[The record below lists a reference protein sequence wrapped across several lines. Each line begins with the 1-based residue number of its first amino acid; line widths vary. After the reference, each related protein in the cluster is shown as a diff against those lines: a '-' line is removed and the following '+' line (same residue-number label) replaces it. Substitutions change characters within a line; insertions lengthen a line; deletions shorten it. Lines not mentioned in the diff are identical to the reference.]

1 MTINIRESDI
11 AIIGISCR
19 FPGAKDVNAFWQNL
33 QDGIE
38 SISFFYNDELE
49 QGDQSL
55 LRNPKYVKAG
65 AVLPNIEEFDAEFF
79 GYSTRE
85 AEIMDPQQRIFL
97 ECAWEALES
106 AGYNPETYQGLIG
119 VYAGSGMNTYLHN
132 NVHPNRGFSPAR
144 TFLESTN
151 DLQVRLGNE
160 KDFLPT
166 RVSYKLNLTG
176 PSVNIQTA
184 CSTALVAVHMACQS
198 LLNGECDIV
207 LAGGVAVCVPQ
218 KMGYLYQ
225 EDMIWSPDGHC
236 RAFDAE
242 AKGTVFG
249 NGGGIVVLKLLS
261 QAIADGD
268 CIHAVIKGSAINN
281 DGAAKVGYTAPSVE
295 GQAAVISEALA
306 VAQID
311 PSTVTYLE
319 THGTATSLGDPVE
332 IAALTKAFRQS
343 TNKKGFC
350 AIGSVKTNIGHIAE
364 AAGIAGL
371 IKTVLALKHKELP
384 PSLHFSQP
392 NPNID
397 FANSPF
403 YVNTTL
409 SEWKANGTPRRAG
422 VSAFGMGGTN
432 CHLVLEEA
440 PQETKNQES
449 NERPLHILTLAAK
462 TQKALEELA
471 QNYVVYLKSHPDVSL
486 ADICFT
492 GNAGRKHF
500 NHRFAVTAFSLEQL
514 CDRLSNLGQESADV
528 AIGSANNSQS
538 KDAIAFLFT
547 GQGSQYV
554 NMGRQLYQTQ
564 PIFRETLNRCDE
576 ILRPYLEVSLLE
588 ILYPNSDRSHP
599 KLDETAYTQPA
610 LFALEYALF
619 QLWKSWGIEP
629 NFVTGHSVGEY
640 VAACVAGVFSLEDGL
655 KLIASRGRLMQ
666 ALPQDG
672 EMVALLTDEAQ
683 ALAAIQPY
691 VQEVSIAAINAPE
704 SIVISGRREAINSIC
719 ATLEASGIKTK
730 KLNVSHAFHS
740 PLMKSVLVEFERVA
754 RQVSFSL
761 PRIKLISNV
770 TGTEATEEIATP
782 EYWCRHVLQP
792 VRFAASVESLERHG
806 VEVFVEIGP
815 KPILLGMAS
824 LCLPDKKAL
833 WLPSLHPDRDD
844 WQVLLTSLAELYV
857 RGASVNWLNF
867 DQGYSRRRQHLPTYP
882 FQRQRYWVEAGGERA
897 NRTLSQNNTARS
909 QNLHPLLGQ
918 QLYLAATQEIR
929 FQSQISQDFPFWL
942 KDHCLFGKTIL
953 PGTGYL
959 EMALAAGSVVAKAD
973 NLSLEDVVFQ
983 QALIWQEDEV
993 KTVQVILA
1001 PQEAN
1006 VYSFKVYS
1014 LEPSTDKNNPHPS
1027 WTLHT
1032 SGKLVIKEE
1041 KELVAESV
1049 DLAEIKAQCTQEIPI
1064 DQLYRRFQQQKLD
1077 YGSSF
1082 QGIKQLFRYEGV
1094 ALGKIELA
1102 EEVVSQLED
1111 YQLHPVLL
1119 DIALQVLDVIS
1130 PDDEKQNTYVPVGL
1144 ERLRVYGRPSV
1155 SMWSYARKRKVEG
1168 EGQQQQIL
1176 NADIELFADSGEL
1189 IAVLE
1194 GVQLKPV
1201 RREAMLGIPQESW
1214 ENWLYEVKWIPQVR
1228 YGLPVDYMPT
1238 ANEISDR
1245 LLPQFTDLLTHP
1257 SLAVYGEIFTQ
1268 LEALSV
1274 AYVLVAFQEMGWKFQ
1289 LGERFSTEQ
1298 IAQYLGVVSQHRQ
1311 LLSRLLQMLASEG
1324 ILQQIGKQ
1332 WQVNSTPEIQDPSKV
1347 INSLSCPEAE
1357 AEITLLTRCGFKI
1370 AQVLQGA
1377 CEPLQ
1382 LLFPEGDTTTLSKLY
1397 QHSPMLRTMNVLVQ
1411 KAVIAALERL
1421 PQGRGWRILE
1431 IGAGTGSTTNYI
1443 LPHLSTE
1450 RTEYVFTDIGALFVE
1465 QAQEKFKAY
1474 PFVRYEVLDIEKDP
1488 QSQGF
1493 KRHQYDLV
1501 VAVNVLDATR
1511 NLRTSLQ
1518 HVQQLLAPGGML
1530 VLMEG
1535 TAPVRWIDLTF
1546 GLLEGWWKFADHQ
1559 LRPDYP
1565 LLPTRSWQKLLQEI
1579 GFKEILKVEP
1589 DLSVT
1594 QGIVFMPQSAI
1605 VAQATAAIPDPST
1618 KKNWLIFADGLEVGQ
1633 QLAALLRG
1641 KEENCT
1647 IVLPGN
1653 EYQQITD
1660 REFRI
1665 DPANAE
1671 HFQQLCEAVPSIQGV
1686 VHLWSLDAP
1695 QTQASSD
1702 LEIAS
1707 KVSCGSTLYLVQA
1720 LVKNYSEPP
1729 SLWLVT
1735 QGAQAVGIASGVPG
1749 VAQSSLWGMGKV
1761 IALEHPELNCVRLD
1775 LDPDAPDAVRVIFEE
1790 ISSQTPEDQV
1800 AFRKGTRYVARL
1812 VRRKPPASWLR
1823 SESFQLKTSE
1833 QRIGDAASHSVSFRQ
1848 DSSYMI
1854 TGGLGDLG
1862 LLVASWMVECGV
1874 RHLVLV
1880 GRSAVKPA
1888 VRSQLEQLE
1897 LSGARVVVAQAD
1909 VSDYEQVSQ
1918 LLNSLVQSSPPLRGI
1933 IHAAGVLDKGLMQ
1946 QQNWEQFT
1954 RVMAPKVL
1962 GAWNLHALTQNQAL
1976 DFFVLFSSVSSL
1988 FGAVNQTSYSAANA
2002 FLDALASY
2010 RRAQGLPGSSIN
2022 WGLWG
2027 EVGMGARNQQLAER
2041 LNRMGMENMAPQQGL
2056 QVLEKFFKEAPVQ
2069 LGVMSINWSRFLV
2082 GQLAKSPFLAD
2093 LSGETQGLRS
2103 QSWEESPK
2111 SESPSLRNALVS
2123 ATLAERKQL
2132 LKSHICEQVA
2142 KVLGF
2147 SATKLDIAKPLT
2159 SLGLDSLMAI
2169 ELRNRLNKETGVN
2182 LPVMKIIQGPS
2193 ISQLAELILE
2203 ELALAKIM
2211 LSALP
2216 STELAEDMEEI
2227 TL

>member
-33 QDGIE
+33 RDGVE
-38 SISFFYNDELE
+38 SISFFSNDELE

-55 LRNPKYVKAG
+55 LRNPNYVKAG

-85 AEIMDPQQRIFL
+85 AEIMEPQQRIFL

-132 NVHPNRGFSPAR
+132 NVHPNRGFSPNR
-144 TFLESTN
+144 TFLASTS

-160 KDFLPT
+160 KDFLTT

-249 NGGGIVVLKLLS
+249 NGGGIVVLKLLEA
-261 QAIADGD
+261 AIADGD

-295 GQAAVISEALA
+295 GQASVISEALA

-343 TNKKGFC
+343 TDKKGFC

-449 NERPLHILTLAAK
+449 NERPLHILTLSAK

-471 QNYVVYLKSHPDVSL
+471 QNYVVYLKSHPDVEL

-492 GNAGRKHF
+492 ANAGRKHF

-514 CDRLSNLGQESADV
+514 CDRLSNLGQESAGV

-554 NMGRQLYQTQ
+554 NMGRQLYETQ

-588 ILYPNSDRSHP
+588 ILYPDSDLSHP

-704 SIVISGRREAINSIC
+704 SIVISGRRGAINSIC
-719 ATLEASGIKTK
+719 ARLSASGIKTK

-754 RQVSFSL
+754 RQVSFSK

-792 VRFAASVESLERHG
+792 VRFAASVESLERLG

-815 KPILLGMAS
+815 KPILLGMAR

-867 DQGYSRRRQHLPTYP
+867 DQDYSRCRLPLPTYP

-897 NRTLSQNNTARS
+897 NRAFFQNNTACS

-918 QLYLAATQEIR
+918 QLYLAGTQEIR
-929 FQSQISQDFPFWL
+929 FQSQISSDSPFWL
-942 KDHCLFGKTIL
+942 KEHCLFGKTIL

-959 EMALAAGSVVAKAD
+959 EMALAAGSVVAKTG
-973 NLSLEDVVFQ
+973 NFSLEDVVLQ
-983 QALIWQEDEV
+983 QALIWQENEV

-1006 VYSFKVYS
+1006 IYSFKVYS

-1032 SGKLVIKEE
+1032 SGKLLIKQE
-1041 KELVAESV
+1041 KESVAESV
-1049 DLAEIKAQCTQEIPI
+1049 DLAVIKAQCTEEIPI
-1064 DQLYRRFQQQKLD
+1064 DQLYRRFQDQKLD

-1082 QGIKQLFRYEGV
+1082 QGIKQLFRHEGV

-1102 EEVVSQLED
+1102 EELVSDLGD

-1130 PDDEKQNTYVPVGL
+1130 PDDGKQNTYVPVGL
-1144 ERLRVYGRPSV
+1144 ERLLLCGRPSV

-1168 EGQQQQIL
+1168 EGQQQIL
-1176 NADIELFADSGEL
+1176 IADVEMFAASGEL

-1194 GVQLKPV
+1194 GVQLKAV

-1214 ENWLYEVKWIPQVR
+1214 DEWLYEVKWIPQ
-1228 YGLPVDYMPT
+1228 
-1238 ANEISDR
+1238 
-1245 LLPQFTDLLTHP
+1245 
-1257 SLAVYGEIFTQ
+1257 
-1268 LEALSV
+1268 
-1274 AYVLVAFQEMGWKFQ
+1274 
-1289 LGERFSTEQ
+1289 
-1298 IAQYLGVVSQHRQ
+1298 
-1311 LLSRLLQMLASEG
+1311 
-1324 ILQQIGKQ
+1324 
-1332 WQVNSTPEIQDPSKV
+1332 
-1347 INSLSCPEAE
+1347 
-1357 AEITLLTRCGFKI
+1357 
-1370 AQVLQGA
+1370 
-1377 CEPLQ
+1377 
-1382 LLFPEGDTTTLSKLY
+1382 
-1397 QHSPMLRTMNVLVQ
+1397 
-1411 KAVIAALERL
+1411 
-1421 PQGRGWRILE
+1421 
-1431 IGAGTGSTTNYI
+1431 
-1443 LPHLSTE
+1443 
-1450 RTEYVFTDIGALFVE
+1450 
-1465 QAQEKFKAY
+1465 
-1474 PFVRYEVLDIEKDP
+1474 
-1488 QSQGF
+1488 
-1493 KRHQYDLV
+1493 
-1501 VAVNVLDATR
+1501 
-1511 NLRTSLQ
+1511 
-1518 HVQQLLAPGGML
+1518 
-1530 VLMEG
+1530 
-1535 TAPVRWIDLTF
+1535 
-1546 GLLEGWWKFADHQ
+1546 
-1559 LRPDYP
+1559 
-1565 LLPTRSWQKLLQEI
+1565 
-1579 GFKEILKVEP
+1579 
-1589 DLSVT
+1589 
-1594 QGIVFMPQSAI
+1594 
-1605 VAQATAAIPDPST
+1605 ATAVKPGSGT
-1618 KKNWLIFADGLEVGQ
+1618 TKNWLILADDQGIGQ
-1633 QLAALLRG
+1633 DLAALLRYQ
-1641 KEENCT
+1641 EENCI
-1647 IVLPGN
+1647 IVSPGN
-1653 EYQQITD
+1653 EYQQITN
-1660 REFRI
+1660 RQFTI
-1665 DPANAE
+1665 DPTNAE
-1671 HFQQLCEAVPSIQGV
+1671 HFQQLCQAVPSIQGV
-1686 VHLWSLDAP
+1686 VHLWSLDVP
-1695 QTQASSD
+1695 QPQASSD
-1702 LEIAS
+1702 LEIGL

-1720 LVKNYSEPP
+1720 LVNHYFEPP
-1729 SLWLVT
+1729 CLWLVT
-1735 QGAQAVGIASGVPG
+1735 QGAQAVRTASGVPG
-1749 VAQSSLWGMGKV
+1749 VAQSCLWGMGKV

-1775 LDPDAPDAVRVIFEE
+1775 LDPDAADPARVILEE
-1790 ISSQTPEDQV
+1790 ISSQTLEDQV
-1800 AFRKGTRYVARL
+1800 AFREGTRYVARL

-1823 SESFQLKTSE
+1823 SESFRLEISERGILENLQLMPTNRRQPSSGEVEIRVYATGLNFIDVLDVLGALPFERDNELGVECAGEIVAIGEGVEDYCVGDAVMAIAFGSFSKYVTVKSELLAPIPHGLSFEEAAAIPVNFLTAYYALHQIANISAKDKVLIHAAAGGTGMAAVKLALAKGAEVFATASPGKWEALKTMGVQHIYNSRTLDFASQVMSDTSGQGVDIVLNSLTGVGFIEKSLSVLAPKGRFLEIAKRDVWESE
-1833 QRIGDAASHSVSFRQ
+1833 QVKNFKADISYHFIDLRQICLEHPALVQPILHHLSRQFTQGKLKLLPQKVFPIQEVVSAFRYMQRAEHIGKIVVSQPKGIASAAHSGSFRE

-1862 LLVASWMVECGV
+1862 LLVARWMVECGA

-1888 VRSQLEQLE
+1888 VRSQLDQLE

-1909 VSDYEQVSQ
+1909 VSNYEQVAQ
-1918 LLNSLVQSSPPLRGI
+1918 LLASVMQSSPPLRGI
-1933 IHAAGVLDKGLMQ
+1933 VHAAGVLDDGVLKHQ
-1946 QQNWEQFT
+1946 TWARFT
-1954 RVMAPKVL
+1954 RVMAPKVQ
-1962 GAWNLHALTQNQAL
+1962 GAWNLHSLTQNQAL
-1976 DFFVLFSSVSSL
+1976 DFFVLFSSAASL
-1988 FGAVNQTSYSAANA
+1988 LGSAGQANHSAANA
-2002 FLDALASY
+2002 FLDALAFY
-2010 RRAQGLPGSSIN
+2010 RRSLGLPGSSIN
-2022 WGLWG
+2022 WGAWSEIGAATKNQQVIKRL
-2027 EVGMGARNQQLAER
+2027 EQIGMGTIS
-2041 LNRMGMENMAPQQGL
+2041 PSQGL
-2056 QVLEKFFKEAPVQ
+2056 QVLEHLFWEAPVQ
-2069 LGVMSINWSRFLV
+2069 VGVASINWSRYLER
-2082 GQLAKSPFLAD
+2082 LSTRSPFFAD
-2093 LSGETQGLRS
+2093 LGVEIQKLRS
-2103 QSWEESPK
+2103 GSWEERPN
-2111 SESPSLRNALVS
+2111 SEGDSLRNALVS
-2123 ATLAERKQL
+2123 ATPTERQQL
-2132 LKSHICEQVA
+2132 LASHICEQVA

-2147 SATKLDIAKPLT
+2147 SATKLSITDTLT
-2159 SLGLDSLMAI
+2159 NLGVDSLTAI
-2169 ELRNRLNKETGVN
+2169 ELRNRLNKETGVY
-2182 LPVMKIIQGPS
+2182 LPVVKIIQGPS
-2193 ISQLAELILE
+2193 ISQLTELILE
-2203 ELALAKIM
+2203 ELALTKIM

-2216 STELAEDMEEI
+2216 STEIPEDMEEI
-2227 TL
+2227 SL